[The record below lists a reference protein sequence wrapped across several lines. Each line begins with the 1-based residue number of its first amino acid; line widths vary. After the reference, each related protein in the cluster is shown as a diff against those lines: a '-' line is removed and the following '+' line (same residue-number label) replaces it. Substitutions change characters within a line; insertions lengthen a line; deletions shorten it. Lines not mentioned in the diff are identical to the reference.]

1 MAQYICDLGLV
12 DEVWFMVSPQN
23 PLKKDSEL
31 LDEDARLELVELAV
45 QNHPQ
50 LKASDFEFHLPRPSY
65 TYITLGRLEETFPD
79 IEFSLIIGGDNWS
92 LFPKWRNSD
101 YILSHY
107 PIIVYPREGQIKQSG
122 EEQEETVFISD
133 EQPHFLKD
141 APLFPISSTE
151 IRKAIQKGEDVSEWV
166 DKAVLQEIRRKKYY
180 E

>member
-31 LDEDARLELVELAV
+31 LDENARLELVELAV

-65 TYITLGRLEETFPD
+65 TYITLERLEETFPD

-101 YILSHY
+101 YILKHY
-107 PIIVYPREGQIKQSG
+107 PIIVYPRKEQTNPLG
-122 EEQEETVFISD
+122 EVQEEMISMSN
-133 EQPHFLKD
+133 EQLHFLKD